1 MKYLCPRDFRRG
13 EMEEKMDTAKI
24 KEIISIFECSSLS
37 SMHLEADDMKITL
50 KKEGSA
56 AVSAPL
62 SISVPAPEAAAPVQE
77 QPAAPAVQGE
87 AVRSPLVGTFYAAP
101 GAGAKPYV
109 EVGSTV
115 KEGDILC
122 IIEAMKV
129 MNEIH
134 APRAGVIKEIRA
146 KDGDMVQF
154 DEELMVIGD

>member
-1 MKYLCPRDFRRG
+1 
-13 EMEEKMDTAKI
+13 MDTAKI
-24 KEIISIFECSSLS
+24 KEIISIFESSTLS

-77 QPAAPAVQGE
+77 QPAAPAEQGE

-129 MNEIH
+129 CEEIS
-134 APRAGVIKEIRA
+134 KN
-146 KDGDMVQF
+146 M
-154 DEELMVIGD
+154 

>member
-1 MKYLCPRDFRRG
+1 
-13 EMEEKMDTAKI
+13 MDTAKI

-87 AVRSPLVGTFYAAP
+87 GTFYAAP

>member
-1 MKYLCPRDFRRG
+1 M
-13 EMEEKMDTAKI
+13 
-24 KEIISIFECSSLS
+24 
-37 SMHLEADDMKITL
+37 
-50 KKEGSA
+50 
-56 AVSAPL
+56 
-62 SISVPAPEAAAPVQE
+62 QE

-134 APRAGVIKEIRA
+134 APRARRDQGNQGERWRHGSVR
-146 KDGDMVQF
+146 
-154 DEELMVIGD
+154 

>member
-1 MKYLCPRDFRRG
+1 
-13 EMEEKMDTAKI
+13 MDTAKI
-24 KEIISIFECSSLS
+24 KEIISIFESSTLS

-62 SISVPAPEAAAPVQE
+62 SISVPEAAVPVLE
-77 QPAAPAVQGE
+77 QPAQPAAQGD

-134 APRAGVIKEIRA
+134 APRAGVIKEIRV
-146 KDGDMVQF
+146 KDGDMVQL

>member
-1 MKYLCPRDFRRG
+1 
-13 EMEEKMDTAKI
+13 MDTAKI

-122 IIEAMKV
+122 IIEAMKL
-129 MNEIH
+129 MNDVVAEEDGEI
-134 APRAGVIKEIRA
+134 VEICA
-146 KDGDMVQF
+146 ENGALVEFGQILFKIF
-154 DEELMVIGD
+154 

>member
-1 MKYLCPRDFRRG
+1 
-13 EMEEKMDTAKI
+13 MDTAKI
-24 KEIISIFECSSLS
+24 KEIISIFESSTLS

-62 SISVPAPEAAAPVQE
+62 SISVPTPEAAVPVLE
-77 QPAAPAVQGE
+77 QPAQPAAQGD

-115 KEGDILC
+115 KEGRYPLYHRGD
-122 IIEAMKV
+122 ESD
-129 MNEIH
+129 ERD
-134 APRAGVIKEIRA
+134 PRAAGRR
-146 KDGDMVQF
+146 DQGNQ
-154 DEELMVIGD
+154 G

>member
-1 MKYLCPRDFRRG
+1 
-13 EMEEKMDTAKI
+13 MDTAKI

-50 KKEGSA
+50 KQQGPA
-56 AVSAPL
+56 AVSAPPP
-62 SISVPAPEAAAPVQE
+62 ISVPAPEAAAPVQE

-109 EVGSTV
+109 GVGSTV

>member
-1 MKYLCPRDFRRG
+1 MPN
-13 EMEEKMDTAKI
+13 EMYAKKWQAEQNKLKEQNMSKVSEKFIFTDKDN
-24 KEIISIFECSSLS
+24 EILTE
-37 SMHLEADDMKITL
+37 
-50 KKEGSA
+50 
-56 AVSAPL
+56 
-62 SISVPAPEAAAPVQE
+62 
-77 QPAAPAVQGE
+77 QGE

>member
-1 MKYLCPRDFRRG
+1 
-13 EMEEKMDTAKI
+13 MDTAKI
-24 KEIISIFECSSLS
+24 KEIISIFESSTLS

-50 KKEGSA
+50 KKEGPA

-62 SISVPAPEAAAPVQE
+62 SISVPTPEAAAPASE
-77 QPAAPAVQGE
+77 QPAQPAVQGDI
-87 AVRSPLVGTFYAAP
+87 VRSPLVGTFYAAP

-146 KDGDMVQF
+146 KDGEMVQF

>member
-1 MKYLCPRDFRRG
+1 
-13 EMEEKMDTAKI
+13 MDTAKI
-24 KEIISIFECSSLS
+24 KEIISIFESSTLS

-62 SISVPAPEAAAPVQE
+62 SISVPEAAVPVLE
-77 QPAAPAVQGE
+77 QPAQPAAQGD

-134 APRAGVIKEIRA
+134 APRAGVIKEIRV

>member
-1 MKYLCPRDFRRG
+1 
-13 EMEEKMDTAKI
+13 MDTAKI

-50 KKEGSA
+50 KQQGPA

-109 EVGSTV
+109 GVGSTV

>member
-1 MKYLCPRDFRRG
+1 
-13 EMEEKMDTAKI
+13 MDTAKI
-24 KEIISIFECSSLS
+24 KEIISIFESSTLS

-62 SISVPAPEAAAPVQE
+62 SISVPTPEAAVPVLEQPT
-77 QPAAPAVQGE
+77 QPAAQGD

-134 APRAGVIKEIRA
+134 APRAGVIKEIRV

>member
-1 MKYLCPRDFRRG
+1 
-13 EMEEKMDTAKI
+13 MDTAKI

-37 SMHLEADDMKITL
+37 SMHLE
-50 KKEGSA
+50 
-56 AVSAPL
+56 
-62 SISVPAPEAAAPVQE
+62 
-77 QPAAPAVQGE
+77 
-87 AVRSPLVGTFYAAP
+87 
-101 GAGAKPYV
+101 AKPYV

>member
-1 MKYLCPRDFRRG
+1 M
-13 EMEEKMDTAKI
+13 
-24 KEIISIFECSSLS
+24 
-37 SMHLEADDMKITL
+37 
-50 KKEGSA
+50 
-56 AVSAPL
+56 
-62 SISVPAPEAAAPVQE
+62 QE

>member
-1 MKYLCPRDFRRG
+1 
-13 EMEEKMDTAKI
+13 MDTAKI

-122 IIEAMKV
+122 IIEAMKT
-129 MNEIH
+129 MNEIT
-134 APRAGVIKEIRA
+134 ADCDGQILQIYAGNGQLVEVGQRLFLVGEA
-146 KDGDMVQF
+146 Q
-154 DEELMVIGD
+154 

>member
-1 MKYLCPRDFRRG
+1 
-13 EMEEKMDTAKI
+13 MDTAKI
-24 KEIISIFECSSLS
+24 KEIISIFESSTLS

-62 SISVPAPEAAAPVQE
+62 SISVPTPETAVPVLE
-77 QPAAPAVQGE
+77 QPAQPAAQGD

-134 APRAGVIKEIRA
+134 APRAGVIKEIRV

>member
-1 MKYLCPRDFRRG
+1 
-13 EMEEKMDTAKI
+13 MDTAKI

-129 MNEIH
+129 IH